1 MLYTNAS
8 VFLENTG
15 LTPASFRV
23 EDGVFTELLPPEVRE
38 ADAVDLGGA
47 LVLPGLIDLHTHG
60 NSGADFSDGDDAGL
74 RRMAAFLARSG
85 VTGFAPASMTLPYET
100 LAAAFATAKRLH
112 DQPPG
117 DCARLLGVNMEGPFF
132 SEKKK
137 GAQNAAYFKA
147 PDFEAFKALY
157 EGCGGLIRI
166 VDLAPELPGAA
177 DFTRRASGLCTV
189 SVAHTDASYEQAAAV
204 YAAGAT
210 HLTHL
215 YNAMPPIHH
224 RMPGVIGA
232 ASENEAVYAELIC
245 DGYHVHPSAVR
256 MAFKLF
262 PGRICLIS
270 DALRCCGM
278 PEGAYELGGQ
288 AVFLKGGVAR
298 LADGTIAGSASTLF
312 DCLRRAVS
320 FGVPFDEAVTAAT
333 LNPARQLGCADRL
346 GSIAVGKC
354 ADFLVCGEDL
364 SLRAV
369 CLGGERL
376 R

>member
-117 DCARLLGVNMEGPFF
+117 ECARLLGVNMEGPFF

-137 GAQNAAYFKA
+137 GAQNAAYLKA

-177 DFTRRASGLCTV
+177 DFTRRASRLCTV

-215 YNAMPPIHH
+215 YNAMPPTQH

-278 PEGAYELGGQ
+278 PDGAYELGGQ

-354 ADFLVCGEDL
+354 ADFLVCGENL

-369 CLGGERL
+369 CLGGKRL